1 MRKKVIFA
9 CSSGIATST
18 VVAGKTKEYC
28 EKHGIEVISQQ
39 STVGEISGLDE
50 SADLF
55 VVTSDIGRELKT
67 PVVNG
72 LPLITGVG
80 EQEILD
86 KIVSILRGQ

>member
-28 EKHGIEVISQQ
+28 AKHGIEVISQQ

-50 SADLF
+50 AADLF
-55 VVTSDIGRELKT
+55 VITSDIGRELKT

-80 EQEILD
+80 EQEVLD
-86 KIVSILRGQ
+86 KIVSILRGE